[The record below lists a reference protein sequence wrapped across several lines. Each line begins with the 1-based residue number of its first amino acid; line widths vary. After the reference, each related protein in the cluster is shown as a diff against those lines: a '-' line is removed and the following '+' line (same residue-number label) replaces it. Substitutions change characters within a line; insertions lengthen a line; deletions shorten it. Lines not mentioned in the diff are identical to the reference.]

1 MTGRP
6 KRPAPRVVD
15 IVAPTYQPSKEEL
28 EEDMRVDASFEE
40 AVSALAQ
47 PVEINYVPRPRDR
60 R

>member
-15 IVAPTYQPSKEEL
+15 IVAPTYQPSKEERD
-28 EEDMRVDASFEE
+28 EDMRVDASFEE